1 MTLQY
6 LTGQKSVQCEVSYQ
20 YFFIP
25 FNQIRNTVNFK
36 CVINFGDF
44 YVWMT
49 SKLIDIKQNSNFD
62 FMRC

>member
-6 LTGQKSVQCEVSYQ
+6 LTGQKSVQYGASHQ
-20 YFFIP
+20 YFLIP

-36 CVINFGDF
+36 CVIHFGDF